1 MAQDSQGRFAGH
13 SESDLVALGVTTR
26 GEVTRRLGVRVERIE
41 GIQELRGV
49 AVLLVV
55 AVHAIFAGMAQTH
68 RAFLPAVPNLT
79 FFGNGGVDLFF
90 VISGFVMAH
99 TLARPQ
105 TARTFLIA
113 RWRRIWPLYIVGSL
127 IFVALFPDDRTQ
139 QMATLVPT
147 FLILPLTDTAA
158 YHLPAL
164 KIGWTLGFE
173 TLFYLVVALAI
184 AGRRGQVFVLAAMT
198 FAAAASFVL
207 TPVWAPLRML
217 VNPLAGEFTFGILM
231 WLAWRWPPARA
242 ASPAVF
248 TAAVLALLAGIAGL
262 IPITVSTDPEEAVS
276 GHSLARVIVWGL
288 PWAGVTFGLAC
299 RQPRSRKDASVLS
312 RIGDASYSI
321 YVFHLTAIVVITR
334 SGVVPT
340 GSIYLYVALVAAA
353 SIAVGLAAYRWIERP
368 LLHRLSRSRLTSRWA
383 TALSKGVA

>member
-1 MAQDSQGRFAGH
+1 MNNDAPIKVGMAPPRIGARHSGRI
-13 SESDLVALGVTTR
+13 D
-26 GEVTRRLGVRVERIE
+26 

-55 AVHAIFAGMAQTH
+55 AVHAIFAGMAQAH

-79 FFGNGGVDLFF
+79 FFGNSGVDLFF

-105 TARTFLIA
+105 NAWTFIVA
-113 RWRRIWPLYIVGSL
+113 RWRRIWPLYIVASL
-127 IFVALFPDDRTQ
+127 IFLALFADDRTQ
-139 QMATLVPT
+139 QTATLVPT
-147 FLILPLTDTAA
+147 FLILPLTDTVT

-164 KIGWTLGFE
+164 TVGWTLGFE
-173 TLFYLVVALAI
+173 TLFYLIVALAV

-198 FAAAASFVL
+198 FAAAVSLVL
-207 TPVWAPLRML
+207 MPAWAPLRML
-217 VNPLAGEFTFGILM
+217 INPLAGEFALGILV
-231 WLAWRWPPARA
+231 WLAWRWAPART

-248 TAAVLALLAGIAGL
+248 TAAAFALLAGIAGL
-262 IPITVSTDPEEAVS
+262 IPITVSTDPQSAVS
-276 GHSLARVIVWGL
+276 GRSLARMIVWGV

-299 RQPRSRKDASVLS
+299 RQPSSHKGASVLS

-321 YVFHLTAIVVITR
+321 YLFHLTAIVAITR

-340 GSIYLYVALVAAA
+340 GSIYFYVALVATA

-368 LLHRLSRSRLTSRWA
+368 LLHYFSRSALAPRWA
-383 TALSKGVA
+383 AA